1 MLFLYCKNYPMGK
14 TDLVLLKKIR
24 TGDQSAFSLLYNRY
38 YEDLYKMVFVR
49 TKNKYSTEELLQNL
63 WLKVFENP
71 EFLQVDDKQCA
82 RKYLFRYMHFRV
94 IDFYNVANSNPENSD
109 ISEDL
114 LDDIS
119 ASEYFEIFEEN
130 DIRELFAM
138 IKDVLYGV
146 TDTEQKVYDLR
157 IRQNKSVKETAQIL
171 GITDKTVHNKLNSV
185 LTKIRSQVEPKY
197 RTSKNLLYFLIYL
210 EMVSTMN

>member
-1 MLFLYCKNYPMGK
+1 MGK

-24 TGDQSAFSLLYNRY
+24 IGDQNAFSLLYNRY
-38 YEDLYKMVFVR
+38 YEGLYKMVFVR
-49 TKNKYSTEELLQNL
+49 TKNKYSTEELLQNF
-63 WLKVFENP
+63 WLKIFENP
-71 EFLQVDDKQCA
+71 EFVQVDDEQCA

-94 IDFYNVANSNPENSD
+94 IDFYHASNSNPENSD

-130 DIRELFAM
+130 DIQELFAM

-157 IRQNKSVKETAQIL
+157 IRQNKTVKETAQIL
-171 GITDKTVHNKLNSV
+171 GISDKTVHNKLNSV

-197 RTSKNLLYFLIYL
+197 KSSKNLLYFLMYI
-210 EMVSTMN
+210 EVVSTMN

>member
-1 MLFLYCKNYPMGK
+1 MSK

-24 TGDQSAFSLLYNRY
+24 IGDQNAFSLLYNRY
-38 YEDLYKMVFVR
+38 YEVLYKMVFVR

-63 WLKVFENP
+63 WLKIFENP
-71 EFLQVDDKQCA
+71 EFVQVDDEQCA

-94 IDFYNVANSNPENSD
+94 IDFYHASNSNPENSD

-114 LDDIS
+114 LDEIS

-130 DIRELFAM
+130 DIQELFAM

-157 IRQNKSVKETAQIL
+157 IRQNKTVKETAQIL
-171 GITDKTVHNKLNSV
+171 GISDKTVHNKLNSV
-185 LTKIRSQVEPKY
+185 LTKIRGQVEPKY
-197 RTSKNLLYFLIYL
+197 KSSKNLLYLLMYI
-210 EMVSTMN
+210 EMVSIMN

>member
-1 MLFLYCKNYPMGK
+1 MSK

-24 TGDQSAFSLLYNRY
+24 TGEEKNAFSLLYNRY
-38 YEDLYKMVFVR
+38 YEGLYKMVFVR

-71 EFLQVDDKQCA
+71 EFVQVDDEGCA

-94 IDFYNVANSNPENSD
+94 IDSFKAESGNPENSD

-114 LDDIS
+114 KDDIS
-119 ASEYFEIFEEN
+119 ASEYFEIIEEN
-130 DIRELFAM
+130 DIQELFSM
-138 IKDVLYGV
+138 IKEVLYDV

-157 IRQNKSVKETAQIL
+157 IRQNKTVKETAQIL
-171 GITDKTVHNKLNSV
+171 GITDKTVHNKLSSV
-185 LTKIRSQVEPKY
+185 LIKIRGQVEPKY
-197 RTSKNLLYFLIYL
+197 KSSKNLLYILIYI
-210 EMVSTMN
+210 EAVTAMNNF

>member
-1 MLFLYCKNYPMGK
+1 MGK

-24 TGDQSAFSLLYNRY
+24 TGDQNAFSLLYNRY
-38 YEDLYKMVFVR
+38 YEGLYKMVFVR

-63 WLKVFENP
+63 WLKIFENP
-71 EFLQVDDKQCA
+71 EFVQVDDEQCA

-94 IDFYNVANSNPENSD
+94 IDFYHASSSNPENSD

-130 DIRELFAM
+130 DIQELFAM

-157 IRQNKSVKETAQIL
+157 IRQNKTVKETAQIL

-197 RTSKNLLYFLIYL
+197 KSSKNLLYFLIYEL
-210 EMVSTMN
+210 ICLLK

>member
-1 MLFLYCKNYPMGK
+1 MDK

-24 TGDQSAFSLLYNRY
+24 IGDQSAFSTLYNRY

-49 TKNKYSTEELLQNL
+49 TKSKYSTEELIQNL

-71 EFLQVDDKQCA
+71 EFVQVDDVECA

-94 IDFYNVANSNPENSD
+94 IDFYNAVNINFENSD

-114 LDDIS
+114 LDDMT
-119 ASEYFEIFEEN
+119 ASEYFEIFKES
-130 DIRELFAM
+130 DIQELFAM
-138 IKDVLYGV
+138 IKKVLYDV

-157 IRQNKSVKETAQIL
+157 ICQNKSVKETAQIL

-197 RTSKNLLYFLIYL
+197 KSSKNLLYFLIYI
-210 EMVSTMN
+210 EMVL

>member
-1 MLFLYCKNYPMGK
+1 MGK

-24 TGDQSAFSLLYNRY
+24 IGDQNAFSLLYNRY
-38 YEDLYKMVFVR
+38 YEGLYKMVFVR
-49 TKNKYSTEELLQNL
+49 TKNKYSTEELLQNF
-63 WLKVFENP
+63 WLKIFENP
-71 EFLQVDDKQCA
+71 EFVQVDDEQCA

-94 IDFYNVANSNPENSD
+94 IDFYHASNSNPENSD

-130 DIRELFAM
+130 DIQELFAM

-157 IRQNKSVKETAQIL
+157 IRQNKTVKETAQIL
-171 GITDKTVHNKLNSV
+171 GISDKTVHNKLNSV

-197 RTSKNLLYFLIYL
+197 KSSKNLLYFLMYI
-210 EMVSTMN
+210 EVFSTMN

>member
-1 MLFLYCKNYPMGK
+1 MDK

-24 TGDQSAFSLLYNRY
+24 IGDQSAFSTLYNRY

-49 TKNKYSTEELLQNL
+49 TKSKYSTEELIQNL

-71 EFLQVDDKQCA
+71 EFVQVDDVECA

-94 IDFYNVANSNPENSD
+94 IDFYNAVNINFENSD

-114 LDDIS
+114 LDDMT
-119 ASEYFEIFEEN
+119 ASEYFEIFKES
-130 DIRELFAM
+130 DIQELFAM
-138 IKDVLYGV
+138 IKKVLYDV

-197 RTSKNLLYFLIYL
+197 KSSKNLLYFLIYI
-210 EMVSTMN
+210 EMVL